1 MFVLHTYIPL
11 QCAVPPGEPL
21 ILEEDGDPVQGN
33 TVGPYREGAVVALD
47 CVVYGGIYILPALA
61 AYVYYCIFRY
71 SIMARLYM
79 YRNLRRIS

>member
-47 CVVYGGIYILPALA
+47 CVVYGGIEFYHMLFSDSSVLGS
-61 AYVYYCIFRY
+61 RY
-71 SIMARLYM
+71 TTVNNSSSLV
-79 YRNLRRIS
+79 